1 MQGGHWL
8 GDIKRINNC
17 INNCM
22 AGASFMPDHTVDVNF
37 VDLEAGDG
45 ISWREDCRGGAIG
58 QTT

>member
-1 MQGGHWL
+1 
-8 GDIKRINNC
+8 
-17 INNCM
+17 
-22 AGASFMPDHTVDVNF
+22 MPDHTVDVNF